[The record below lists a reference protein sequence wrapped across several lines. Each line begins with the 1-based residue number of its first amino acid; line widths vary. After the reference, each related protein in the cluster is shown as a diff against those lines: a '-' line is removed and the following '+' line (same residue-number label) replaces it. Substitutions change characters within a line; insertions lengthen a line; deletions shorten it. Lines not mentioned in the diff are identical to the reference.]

1 MTEEK
6 YYYSW
11 QHIHECVEKTVNACK
26 SFNPDVIIA
35 IGGGGYIP
43 ARILRT
49 YIKIPILTISL
60 ELYNNSNKINSE
72 IKKKMW
78 FDKNI
83 GLGNHVNNSRILIV
97 DEIYDTG
104 RTLHY
109 AINEIRNQ
117 HKPSAIA
124 AMVLHNKNKPKYGE
138 IPSDVKLIVG
148 ETIEDKWVC
157 YPWDAYEHNMTIEQ
171 HEKMANNIS

>member
-1 MTEEK
+1 MADQK
-6 YYYSW
+6 LYYSW
-11 QHIHECVEKTVNACK
+11 RQIHECVEKTVSACK
-26 SFNPDVIIA
+26 EFNPDLIIA

-49 YIKIPILTISL
+49 YVKVNILTISL
-60 ELYNNSNKINSE
+60 ELYNELNKTNNQV
-72 IKKKMW
+72 KKKMW
-78 FDKNI
+78 FDETI
-83 GLGNHVNNSRILIV
+83 GLGNQVNNSRILIV

-109 AINEIRNQ
+109 AVDEISRRYN
-117 HKPSAIA
+117 PSAIA
-124 AMVLHNKNKPKYGE
+124 TVVLHNKNKPKSGTMPE
-138 IPSDVKLIVG
+138 DVELIVG

-171 HEKMANNIS
+171 HEKMANLKS